1 MFGENGAFRL
11 VSSQEAAGSIE
22 NPDDGLFSPKDD
34 YNVLLNAANS
44 FPQILEEPVKSVEHF
59 KQLIEKT
66 DQEEF
71 TIPLFIKDKTGELH
85 IISSDNKDQEH
96 VTESSVRILALLH
109 IFDTSIDRFVRN
121 VKSRIAGRSKRHH
134 FTYSDRNIGIGRLR
148 LVCRSFSYF
157 V

>member
-59 KQLIEKT
+59 KQLIEIT
-66 DQEEF
+66 DQEKL
-71 TIPLFIKDKTGELH
+71 TIPLFIKDNTGELH

-96 VTESSVRILALLH
+96 VTESS
-109 IFDTSIDRFVRN
+109 F
-121 VKSRIAGRSKRHH
+121 
-134 FTYSDRNIGIGRLR
+134 
-148 LVCRSFSYF
+148 LVYLGKPIST
-157 V
+157 